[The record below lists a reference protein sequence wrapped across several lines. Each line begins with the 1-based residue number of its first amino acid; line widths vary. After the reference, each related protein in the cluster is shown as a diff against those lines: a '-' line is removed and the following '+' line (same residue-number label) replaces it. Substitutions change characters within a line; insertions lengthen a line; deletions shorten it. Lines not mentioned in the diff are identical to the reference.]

1 MKGRDTLK
9 DLYFRLLRLA
19 GSDRRLLGNIR
30 KQDLVVILNLH
41 QVSPM
46 SNPFW
51 PPLNPVVFDELLG
64 FLKHNFSVCTFANLA
79 SAAGSRPCAVLSF
92 DDGYLQLRRVCDA
105 NPEKA

>member
-1 MKGRDTLK
+1 MRGRDTLK

-41 QVSPM
+41 QVSPV

-51 PPLNPVVFDELLG
+51 PPLDPQVFDELLR
-64 FLKHNFSVCTFANLA
+64 FLKKIFPFAPLPTWPR
-79 SAAGSRPCAVLSF
+79 SATLDPVRCCRLTTATTTSSSLPCRS
-92 DDGYLQLRRVCDA
+92 
-105 NPEKA
+105 